1 MGIGGLVDLLC
12 SRNARPQNGE
22 TGSLVVLLLAERA
35 RHECARSTRA
45 LADQPGRPAK
55 RYKREL
61 GKVYVGRAQWEI
73 KQAPLS

>member
-1 MGIGGLVDLLC
+1 MGVGTWLIFC
-12 SRNARPQNGE
+12 ARATHVLGRLRR
-22 TGSLVVLLLAERA
+22 GSLVILLLAERA